1 MNLDKEMEA
10 HKFNLQQMLN
20 AEFQL
25 YRDNESAIY
34 GIVNSAHLLSLIES
48 IRNDEFNVEK
58 IPELKTEILEYYKV
72 SGINY

>member
-1 MNLDKEMEA
+1 MNLDKEMET
-10 HKFNLQQMLN
+10 HKFNLQQMLH
-20 AEFQL
+20 AGFKSYQK
-25 YRDNESAIY
+25 DESSIY

-72 SGINY
+72 SGIHY

>member
-1 MNLDKEMEA
+1 MNLDKELEA
-10 HKFNLQQMLN
+10 HKFNLQEMLQ
-20 AEFQL
+20 AFF
-25 YRDNESAIY
+25 ESYQKDESSIY

>member
-10 HKFNLQQMLN
+10 HKFNLQQILHAGFKSYQN
-20 AEFQL
+20 
-25 YRDNESAIY
+25 NESAIY

-48 IRNDEFNVEK
+48 IRNDEFNVDK

>member
-1 MNLDKEMEA
+1 MNLDKEMET
-10 HKFNLQQMLN
+10 HKFNLQQMLD
-20 AEFQL
+20 AEFEL

-34 GIVNSAHLLSLIES
+34 GIANAAHLLSLIES
-48 IRNDEFNVEK
+48 IRNDEINVDK